1 MAIITKVEAAR
12 GCGYR
17 RNGIYLVSDGPGTSC
32 GKLPIPLG
40 VCPTCSCGIK
50 PTRGYT
56 WINSNLFEDHKCSK
70 PGEGVCVGCPMN
82 WKNVRL
88 GLIWIGGKFYG
99 RPEDFTREANAMGVS
114 RRISQVPKDFKLG
127 ETWIALAH
135 REAIINNLAGHM
147 VDDQELSYTAG
158 VFHAFRPTRL
168 EYVVRGDES
177 EEEIE
182 RLEKRGFTLVKV
194 IRDIDTTPKIFES
207 PV

>member
-1 MAIITKVEAAR
+1 MAITTKVEGAR

-17 RNGIYLVSDGPGTSC
+17 KNGIYLVSDGPGTAC
-32 GKLPIPLG
+32 MKLPIPLG

-50 PTRGYT
+50 ATRGFT
-56 WINSNLFEDHKCSK
+56 WINSNLFEDRKCPK

-82 WKNVRL
+82 WKNVRM
-88 GLIWIGGKFYG
+88 GLIWVGGRFYD
-99 RPEDFTREANAMGVS
+99 RPEKFTREANAMGVS

-127 ETWIALAH
+127 DTWIALAH
-135 REAIINNLAGHM
+135 RKAISMLPPEGMGTEPLERA
-147 VDDQELSYTAG
+147 A
-158 VFHAFRPTRL
+158 VFHAFRPTRI

-207 PV
+207 PA